1 MSLRTVRHWD
11 AGRNRVPWSVVR
23 LLRLLRCG
31 DLGALHDEWTG
42 WTVNRL
48 GLHAPAGRSYRERDM
63 RVWWLTCE
71 QARLF
76 REAYDRDTL
85 GGVGAQ
91 PLRARE
97 RVTPLPGVDEAAKQ
111 AAAASS
117 LPVEAVSTLTAF
129 AGDAGRQL
137 RCTAGVGMAVSLSPV
152 PVRHGSAA
160 AARSDAGLVSSSKQ
174 VERHPLSTRF
184 QRHFSE
190 VRRAG

>member
-1 MSLRTVRHWD
+1 MSLRTVRYWD

-31 DLGALHDEWTG
+31 DLGALCDEWTG

-71 QARLF
+71 QARFF

-97 RVTPLPGVDEAAKQ
+97 RVTLLPEAGVAGKQ
-111 AAAASS
+111 AAAA
-117 LPVEAVSTLTAF
+117 PCHPIEAAATPTAF
-129 AGDAGRQL
+129 AHDAGRA
-137 RCTAGVGMAVSLSPV
+137 TGADGVGMAVGLSPV
-152 PVRHGSAA
+152 SVRLGNAA
-160 AARSDAGLVSSSKQ
+160 AARSAAGLVSSSQQ
-174 VERHPLSTRF
+174 VERHPLPTRF